1 MREVQFRDAKANLS
15 EVVDEAIAGKPVVIV
30 RDGRKQA
37 VVLSYDEWRRLSQVY
52 GFGRLLMGRLRAWV
66 ICRCEIVQVYA
77 RPNSDCRVAPRR
89 KHEMS
94 VA

>member
-52 GFGRLLMGRLRAWV
+52 GLGRLLMGAPARVGDLPVRNRTSLRKT
-66 ICRCEIVQVYA
+66 EF
-77 RPNSDCRVAPRR
+77 
-89 KHEMS
+89 
-94 VA
+94 